1 MSDMLGHDELHF
13 TADGLCECDCAECCT
28 RFEHTIV
35 KIERRRLTALQA
47 KCICR
52 ACAHNKVRQ

>member
-1 MSDMLGHDELHF
+1 MLGHDELHF